1 VIALVA
7 LSLGVQIWRSL
18 PHAEAITG
26 SRLVL
31 DLPTTWQTAD
41 AGQIYDAAWAAEEKQ
56 KYPQD
61 AALIDS
67 LVDALQAGDPTW
79 YARIDVDGDRV
90 AEGWVLASVKDKGGT
105 QADLHATAF
114 ASTLFQP
121 VQIRPGTTVV
131 DVTLPTGPAARLDW
145 SYDLRLAD
153 GTTEIATVRS
163 YWLID
168 GTKTVV
174 IQLTFYGDR
183 PAVMSD
189 FDSVVRTLRWAS

>member
-1 VIALVA
+1 MIALVA

>member
-1 VIALVA
+1 MIALVA

-79 YARIDVDGDRV
+79 YARIDVDGDRI

>member
-189 FDSVVRTLRWAS
+189 FESVVRTLRWAS

>member
-1 VIALVA
+1 MIALVA

-26 SRLVL
+26 SRFVL

>member
-1 VIALVA
+1 MVLVA
-7 LSLGVQIWRSL
+7 VSLGVQIWRSL
-18 PHAEAITG
+18 PHPETITG

-31 DLPTTWQTAD
+31 DLPATWETAD
-41 AGQIYDAAWAAEEKQ
+41 ARQVFDAAWAAEEKQ

-67 LVDALQAGDPTW
+67 LVEGLGGSAATW
-79 YARIDVDGDRV
+79 YARIDLDRDRIDD
-90 AEGWVLASVKDKGGT
+90 GWVLASVTDEGET
-105 QADLHATAF
+105 QEQLHELAF
-114 ASTLFQP
+114 TSTLFQP
-121 VQIRPGTTVV
+121 VKIRPGTTVV

-153 GTTEIATVRS
+153 GTAKIATIRS

-183 PAVMSD
+183 PDVMSD
-189 FDSVVRTLRWAS
+189 FERVLRSVRWGG

>member
-79 YARIDVDGDRV
+79 YARIDVDGDRI

>member
-105 QADLHATAF
+105 QADPHATAF

-174 IQLTFYGDR
+174 IQLTFYADR

>member
-1 VIALVA
+1 MALVA
-7 LSLGVQIWRSL
+7 VSLGLQIWRSL
-18 PHAEAITG
+18 PHTETITG

-31 DLPTTWQTAD
+31 DRPMTWQSAD
-41 AGQIYDAAWAAEEKQ
+41 AGQIYDAAWATEEKQ
-56 KYPQD
+56 KYPQE

-67 LVDALQAGDPTW
+67 LVEGLRAGDPTW
-79 YARIDVDGDRV
+79 YASIDVDGDHR
-90 AEGWVLASVKDKGGT
+90 ADGWVLSSVRDEGVT
-105 QADLHATAF
+105 QADLHATAL
-114 ASTLFQP
+114 ASTVFQP
-121 VQIRPGTTVV
+121 VKIRPGTTAG
-131 DVTLPTGPAARLDW
+131 DVTLPAGPVVRLDW

-153 GTTEIATVRS
+153 GTAEIATVRS

-174 IQLTFYGDR
+174 IQLTFYADR